1 MQLPRRPVFWHCYW
15 NTLNYL
21 RELSWIQQ
29 LVWWKRTSVCEVFLS
44 RAPLRNGGGSTAITQ
59 IQIPP
64 KSHKQRCQ
72 AGRGP
77 SHPPY
82 NSTRQTGYLE
92 VSGDTSLWIVLSS
105 HSWKLSLYTPKKVV
119 FLSITYFEYHYLSKM
134 ERKPFLL
141 SSTED
146 SEQDQTFFLI
156 SGSWKLG
163 NGPFDGVLSL
173 LVWYQNRERQH
184 HLGTWNGQY
193 SEFSPDRLTHT
204 LLGWGQAIR
213 VLTSPPWEPDTGDG
227 LKTSV
232 IH

>member
-1 MQLPRRPVFWHCYW
+1 MVAVYATTAETSVLTLLLKHAQLFTRAK
-15 NTLNYL
+15 LN
-21 RELSWIQQ
+21 QQ

-105 HSWKLSLYTPKKVV
+105 HS
-119 FLSITYFEYHYLSKM
+119 
-134 ERKPFLL
+134 
-141 SSTED
+141 
-146 SEQDQTFFLI
+146 
-156 SGSWKLG
+156 
-163 NGPFDGVLSL
+163 
-173 LVWYQNRERQH
+173 
-184 HLGTWNGQY
+184 
-193 SEFSPDRLTHT
+193 
-204 LLGWGQAIR
+204 
-213 VLTSPPWEPDTGDG
+213 
-227 LKTSV
+227 
-232 IH
+232 